1 MSYEKFKPTVWSQQ
15 IMSQLPKFTVFKQDC
30 DFSYEGEA
38 AQGKKVKVLGI
49 AKPTIRTYVPGQ
61 DIAAP
66 EFPSDSET
74 FLEIN
79 RFDYFNYAVDN
90 VDRAQAV
97 EGLMEALS
105 EEATRALAER
115 EDSYI
120 ASLATGAT
128 HITQPVTIQNGEQ
141 AKTEIDKLFVT
152 LWNLGVSEK
161 DNLVLYLPPWLYD
174 LFQNRLV
181 ELRSDNQSTV
191 DRGLVGFY
199 RGAKVKMSNNIYTDD
214 DNYYVML
221 KTGKAIA
228 YLNGI
233 DKLEA
238 YQPERRFSDAVK
250 GLNTYGGKIIRQN
263 EIAVLVC
270 NQG

>member
-30 DFSYEGEA
+30 DFRYDGDA

-61 DIAAP
+61 DIATAETP
-66 EFPSDSET
+66 TDSET
-74 FLEIN
+74 YLEID

-90 VDRAQAV
+90 VDRAQSV

-115 EDSYI
+115 EDSYM
-120 ASLATGAT
+120 ASLAAGAQQITGPVA
-128 HITQPVTIQNGEQ
+128 ITDGEM

-152 LWNLGVSEK
+152 LWAKGVSEK

-181 ELRSDNQSTV
+181 ELRSNNLDTV

-199 RGAKVKMSNNIYTDD
+199 RGAKVKMSNNIYSDGNDD
-214 DNYYVML
+214 YVML
-221 KTGKAIA
+221 KTGKAIEIGRA
-228 YLNGI
+228 SCR
-233 DKLEA
+233 
-238 YQPERRFSDAVK
+238 ERV
-250 GLNTYGGKIIRQN
+250 
-263 EIAVLVC
+263 
-270 NQG
+270 

>member
-30 DFSYEGEA
+30 DFRFEGEA
-38 AQGKKVKVLGI
+38 AHAKKVKVLGI
-49 AKPTIRTYVPGQ
+49 AKPTIRTYIPGQ
-61 DIAAP
+61 DIVSAETP
-66 EFPSDSET
+66 TDSET
-74 FLEIN
+74 YLEIDQ
-79 RFDYFNYAVDN
+79 FDYFNYAVDN

-115 EDSYI
+115 EDSFI
-120 ASLATGAT
+120 ARLAMEASNKTASTAIADGT
-128 HITQPVTIQNGEQ
+128 Q
-141 AKTEIDKLFVT
+141 AKAEIDKLFVT
-152 LWNLGVSEK
+152 LWKKGVSEK
-161 DNLVLYLPPWLYD
+161 DNLVLYLPPWFYD
-174 LFQNRLV
+174 LFQNHLA
-181 ELRSDNQSTV
+181 ELRTNNTDTL

-199 RGAKVKMSNNIYTDD
+199 RGAKVKMSNNIANDGTDD
-214 DNYYVML
+214 YIML

-250 GLNTYGGKIIRQN
+250 GLNAYGGKIIRQN

-270 NQG
+270 HQA

>member
-30 DFSYEGEA
+30 DFRYDGEA
-38 AQGKKVKVLGI
+38 GQGKKVKVLGI
-49 AKPTIRTYVPGQ
+49 AKPTIRTYTPGQ
-61 DIAAP
+61 DIAAAETP
-66 EFPSDSET
+66 ADSET
-74 FLEIN
+74 YLEIDQ
-79 RFDYFNYAVDN
+79 FDYFNYAVDN
-90 VDRAQAV
+90 VDRAQSV

-115 EDSYI
+115 EDSFI
-120 ASLATGAT
+120 ASLAADAENTTDSTA
-128 HITQPVTIQNGEQ
+128 ISNGDQ
-141 AKTEIDKLFVT
+141 AKAEIDKLFVT
-152 LWNLGVSEK
+152 LWNNGVSEK

-181 ELRSDNQSTV
+181 ELRTNNQDTV

-199 RGAKVKMSNNIYTDD
+199 RGAKVKMSNNIFNDDTDD
-214 DNYYVML
+214 YVML

-263 EIAVLVC
+263 EIAVLAC
-270 NQG
+270 HQA